1 MPEAPEVHHVVQYLQ
16 RHLANQKIVQ
26 AIVTYP
32 PLIDNMPAQ
41 NFCQQIQGQHFRQF
55 KRLGKYIIL
64 ELDDYTFVS
73 HLRME
78 GKFLIVSS
86 REEFE
91 QLDQIRDRK
100 HIHAQF
106 VLEDGRIVCYKD
118 TRKFG
123 RMSLWPQ
130 QDDLHH
136 LKPLSK
142 VGKDVLDPT
151 LCAQDLLKKASQR
164 TIPLK
169 TFLLDQSV
177 IAGIGNI
184 YADEILFA
192 TCLSPYCMPCDLS
205 KKDMQNIIEAT
216 RSILMRAIEA
226 GGTTILSFSY
236 GSNHTGSFQ
245 NQLQVHG
252 QKGNC
257 PICGHEIEHQKIN
270 GRTTYFCPHCQ
281 KLKKKRSRKNNPI
294 KE

>member
-1 MPEAPEVHHVVQYLQ
+1 
-16 RHLANQKIVQ
+16 
-26 AIVTYP
+26 
-32 PLIDNMPAQ
+32 
-41 NFCQQIQGQHFRQF
+41 
-55 KRLGKYIIL
+55 
-64 ELDDYTFVS
+64 
-73 HLRME
+73 
-78 GKFLIVSS
+78 
-86 REEFE
+86 
-91 QLDQIRDRK
+91 
-100 HIHAQF
+100 
-106 VLEDGRIVCYKD
+106 
-118 TRKFG
+118 
-123 RMSLWPQ
+123 MSLWPQ

-192 TCLSPYCMPCDLS
+192 TRLSPYCMPCDLS